1 MPAASQQ
8 TFDNSND
15 SFSLLNLSS
24 SEDDNKINSEI
35 KQEQILTPKLVYHGK
50 KKTLSAKYA

>member
-50 KKTLSAKYA
+50 KKH